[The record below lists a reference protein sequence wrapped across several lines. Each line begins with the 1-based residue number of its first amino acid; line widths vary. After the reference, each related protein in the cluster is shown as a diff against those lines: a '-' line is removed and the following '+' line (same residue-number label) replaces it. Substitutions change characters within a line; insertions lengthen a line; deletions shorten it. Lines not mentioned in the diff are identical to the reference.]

1 MELISTKIK
10 SIPILITLFFLE
22 IFIGGPGNLFTIF
35 QVPVRQVI
43 FALLLIFSFVH
54 FASHK
59 VKPQSGDLIIISLI
73 FWACTSAFIGLIKGH
88 DMVIVFNDISPMMFF
103 LAYFPLRV
111 YFSKYEI
118 SYEYFLKILTHSSVF
133 ISLIMIYMYVI
144 IAEGSLG
151 LYIFT
156 STIQI
161 TDLFWTRANGAMFYP
176 GLVYVL
182 VSIILLLGK
191 FIDYGKVNIYEM
203 VSLSLSF
210 VVIIMSETRG
220 LILALILALFMLLFL
235 VKTSVVSKFKL
246 ILIGVFCGYIAL
258 FFFDLSRFLNI
269 ENDSGIIVRM
279 NTIDESLLAI
289 QDNIL
294 RIKKYAKLSEKV
306 VLIENHYNLGIAK
319 ALNIGC
325 KYLLS
330 NDILFGV
337 LLDQDSVVTPRMVNI
352 LHEYSVSNKNCG
364 IVGPLIIPQ
373 NLDIEKIKLRLKFV
387 KKESAFIFTR
397 IHPSPVPFKVAF
409 NITSGSLCNLNIW
422 KELGGFWEE
431 LFIDGVDNEYG
442 SRSIFNEISLTLSGI

>member
-1 MELISTKIK
+1 MNLLKGVGAVIITFNPERDFLKVLN
-10 SIPILITLFFLE
+10 SITS
-22 IFIGGPGNLFTIF
+22 
-35 QVPVRQVI
+35 QVM
-43 FALLLIFSFVH
+43 
-54 FASHK
+54 K
-59 VKPQSGDLIIISLI
+59 V
-73 FWACTSAFIGLIKGH
+73 
-88 DMVIVFNDISPMMFF
+88 VIVDNG
-103 LAYFPLRV
+103 
-111 YFSKYEI
+111 
-118 SYEYFLKILTHSSVF
+118 SS
-133 ISLIMIYMYVI
+133 
-144 IAEGSLG
+144 
-151 LYIFT
+151 
-156 STIQI
+156 
-161 TDLFWTRANGAMFYP
+161 
-176 GLVYVL
+176 
-182 VSIILLLGK
+182 
-191 FIDYGKVNIYEM
+191 
-203 VSLSLSF
+203 
-210 VVIIMSETRG
+210 
-220 LILALILALFMLLFL
+220 
-235 VKTSVVSKFKL
+235 
-246 ILIGVFCGYIAL
+246 
-258 FFFDLSRFLNI
+258 
-269 ENDSGIIVRM
+269 
-279 NTIDESLLAI
+279 
-289 QDNIL
+289 QDTIL

-442 SRSIFNEISLTLSGI
+442 LRLLSHGYETYIHPGATLYQTYGEQRLVRVFGRDFFPTFHSEKRRYYASRNRILIWRRYYLKQPFYICWDFLSFINTIMVILLSEDRKLAKMYYMFIGMRDGLLGRVGEFLDRSDLK